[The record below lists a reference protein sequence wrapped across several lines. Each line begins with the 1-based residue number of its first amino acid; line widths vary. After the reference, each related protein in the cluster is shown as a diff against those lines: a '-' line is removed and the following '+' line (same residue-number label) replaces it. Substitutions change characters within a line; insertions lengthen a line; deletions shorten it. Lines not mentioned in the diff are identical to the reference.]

1 MDKVKEFL
9 RTFKRVHFWVITV
22 LITLLSLVF
31 WFLAVGALEKEKD
44 KRVSEIEG
52 LYNEIGR
59 IVSEPRVPND
69 QVSEEMD
76 KLIAARQEEIREAW
90 QLKYDQQNSEE
101 TGILTW
107 PEELN
112 TRFIRKVTPLRPIEK
127 ALPFPLPEDDD
138 RRLNIGDREDYR
150 DYINRELPRLAES
163 IGAEWLAQAGGP
175 RTGPSMEGGRPGFP
189 GQMGETLATQSVVE
203 WDSANQGELIAEHFT
218 FGQMGSSER
227 GGVIGRPTREGQGT
241 ASLADGD
248 NVPDTLEVL
257 YAQEDLWVLR
267 SLMKIVERTN
277 GGAKS
282 RHNAAIKKIDF
293 VRIGATPRRMSA
305 GSRSSRRRKKN
316 RPGLARNR
324 VGTQ

>member
-1 MDKVKEFL
+1 MDKVREFL

-22 LITLLSLVF
+22 LISLLSITF

-52 LYNEIGR
+52 LYSEISR
-59 IVSEPRVPND
+59 IVNEPKVPND

-107 PEELN
+107 PSELN

-127 ALPFPLPEDDD
+127 ALPFPLPENDD

-150 DYINRELPRLAES
+150 DYINVELPRLAES

-175 RTGPSMEGGRPGFP
+175 QQGPPRESMRPGLP
-189 GQMGETLATQSVVE
+189 GQIGETLATQSVVE
-203 WDSANQGELIAEHFT
+203 WDSSNQSELIAEHFT
-218 FGQMGSSER
+218 FGQMAMGGGESGR
-227 GGVIGRPTREGQGT
+227 GGLGRRPRESMSVGPG
-241 ASLADGD
+241 DGD

-257 YAQEDLWVLR
+257 YAQEDSVGPAFVDENHR
-267 SLMKIVERTN
+267 AHKRRCQV
-277 GGAKS
+277 
-282 RHNAAIKKIDF
+282 AAQ
-293 VRIGATPRRMSA
+293 RRD
-305 GSRSSRRRKKN
+305 
-316 RPGLARNR
+316 
-324 VGTQ
+324 QED